1 MIRYL
6 FTRYKFI
13 HKQDLQVNDIQMYLF
28 FGQLYSYAL
37 FNEPLFENMEEVFTL
52 INVTDQQAYVL
63 NCMLYS
69 YKEYEYLYKTD
80 INLLDF
86 EYFMINAY
94 KVVVD
99 LDSWEW

>member
-1 MIRYL
+1 MLRYL
-6 FTRYKFI
+6 FTIYKFI
-13 HKQDLQVNDIQMYLF
+13 YKQDLRVSDIQMYLF

-37 FNEPLFENMEEVFTL
+37 FNEPLFKNMDEVFTL
-52 INVTDQQAYVL
+52 IDVTDQQAYVL
-63 NCMLYS
+63 NCMLYGYEE
-69 YKEYEYLYKTD
+69 YKYLYKSN

-94 KVVVD
+94 KVIVD